1 MTTPLD
7 LSICIANHKTPEL
20 TLACLRSL
28 AEHHDSLRIEALLVN
43 NTPDDRDRLA
53 AAVAAL
59 PHGQFAQNEQ
69 PLAFAANQNLLMGRA
84 SGRYLLALNS
94 DTLATPGALAELVRF
109 ADANLACGVV
119 GPKLLHPDG
128 SLQPSCRNFPTP
140 LTHFLEASGLWR
152 LLRSSHAIGRAIGRR
167 YYLCSP
173 HDEPLAVDW
182 LTGACLLVRAE
193 VFAQTGG
200 FDTVRF
206 GGMYGEDIDWCRRIR
221 TAGWQIWFDPAAVI
235 VHAESASPLDGRTVQ
250 MYRGFYRY
258 CALHCSRAERAGIR
272 AATWLALAP
281 RWLLAG
287 DAQKRAIYRQI
298 MQLPV
303 E

>member
-1 MTTPLD
+1 MKPE
-7 LSICIANHKTPEL
+7 LSICIANHRTPDL
-20 TLACLRSL
+20 TLACLASIAKYSDGL
-28 AEHHDSLRIEALLVN
+28 ALEVLLVN
-43 NTPDDRDRLA
+43 NTADDRERLA
-53 AAVAAL
+53 AAIGSMPRA
-59 PHGQFAQNEQ
+59 QFLQNER
-69 PLAFAANQNLLMGRA
+69 PLPFAANQNLLMRRA

-109 ADANLACGVV
+109 ADARAACGVV
-119 GPKLLHPDG
+119 GPKLVHLDG
-128 SLQPSCRNFPTP
+128 SLQPSCRNFPAP
-140 LTHFLEASGLWR
+140 WTHFLEASGLWQ
-152 LLRSSHAIGRAIGRR
+152 LLRNRRDFGRR

-173 HDEPLAVDW
+173 HDEAMAVDW

-193 VFAQTGG
+193 VFAQTRG
-200 FDTVRF
+200 FDELRF
-206 GGMYGEDIDWCRRIR
+206 GSMYGEDIDWCRRIR

-258 CALHCSRAERAGIR
+258 CGMHLSRRGQRAMR

-281 RWLLAG
+281 RWLLAR
-287 DAQKRAIYRQI
+287 DRQRRAVYGQI